1 MTWMLRAGTV
11 VTGACLVSARV
22 RTVGCLLLTGTC
34 AVQAQSGGMADVIL
48 NKTSGAASSVTLLL
62 ATEVHA

>member
-1 MTWMLRAGTV
+1 
-11 VTGACLVSARV
+11 
-22 RTVGCLLLTGTC
+22 
-34 AVQAQSGGMADVIL
+34 MADVIL